1 MVLRLM
7 TGFPSIAVSALAGI
21 IQNIIERTNPFCVLC
36 FRQGFLVNSLSFT
49 ANTFWSEDNANF
61 GTAICIR
68 LPMAYSEVK
77 KKTNLLSLLW
87 LNVEDGR
94 GWSSVIIFVITGMLF
109 PIFTKTPILLQYP
122 PSYYYLSHKSKVH
135 FWYC

>member
-1 MVLRLM
+1 MGLRLM

-36 FRQGFLVNSLSFT
+36 FRPSFLVNSLSFT

-61 GTAICIR
+61 GTAIYIR
-68 LPMAYSEVK
+68 LSMSYSQIK
-77 KKTNLLSLLW
+77 KKTDLLSLLW
-87 LNVEDGR
+87 LNVEDDR
-94 GWSSVIIFVITGMLF
+94 GWSSVIICVITVMLF
-109 PIFTKTPILLQYP
+109 PIFTITPILLQYP
-122 PSYYYLSHKSKVH
+122 SSYYYLSHKSKVY